1 MTKFHRLFFYS
12 SISLSCA
19 PLQLVHLDIWDLT
32 PIVSNNGLHYYVFF
46 IDDFTR
52 FSWIYF
58 LHTNDKVTK
67 MFPLFKAQVENLLNT
82 IIKAIRTDDDTEYNM
97 LNTLFSQINHQATCP
112 YTSQQ
117 NNISE
122 KNIDMSLNSL

>member
-1 MTKFHRLFFYS
+1 M
-12 SISLSCA
+12 C
-19 PLQLVHLDIWDLT
+19 
-32 PIVSNNGLHYYVFF
+32 FF

-58 LHTNDKVTK
+58 LHTNDKVAK

-82 IIKAIRTDDDTEYNM
+82 IIKAIRTDDDIEYNM